1 MIGDREKGVALFRE
15 IYGDKTADGL
25 VAAMENDNK
34 FGVECIRWSTDFNF
48 GSVWTREALDRKS
61 RSCAVLGMMI
71 ALRQYDE
78 IKYHT
83 KMGTKN
89 GLSKAE
95 IQEILYSSVPYCGI
109 PASNTARAAM
119 EEAFA
124 EMEQSK

>member
-1 MIGDREKGVALFRE
+1 MTGDREKGVALFRE
-15 IYGDKTADGL
+15 IYGDKAADGL
-25 VAAMENDNK
+25 VAVMESDR

-48 GSVWTREALDRKS
+48 GSVWTREALERKS

-83 KMGTKN
+83 KMGMKN

-119 EEAFA
+119 EEAFREIEA
-124 EMEQSK
+124 AK